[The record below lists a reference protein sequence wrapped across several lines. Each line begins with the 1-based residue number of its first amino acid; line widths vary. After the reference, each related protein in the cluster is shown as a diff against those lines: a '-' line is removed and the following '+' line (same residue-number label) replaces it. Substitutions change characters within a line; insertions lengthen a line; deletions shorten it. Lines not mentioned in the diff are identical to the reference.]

1 MRAHREGTA
10 APGIL
15 PAPGARRRHVPRSP
29 TTEPFVTS
37 PTATDAH
44 TFADD
49 AGEEAVRAF
58 AAAHPGLELGPVVV
72 VIPAYNEA
80 DAIGGVLAAIAD
92 EACGLH
98 VDTVVVDDG
107 SSDGT
112 ADAVA
117 AHGAYVATHPRNC
130 GQGAAFKTAYRIARE
145 HGARYI
151 VTLDADGEWDPADVP
166 TVLEPVIDDAADLV
180 LGSRVLGTAESED
193 AFRRAGVGVFA
204 AIVRRLT
211 GVAVTDTSSG
221 LRAMRAEV
229 TATVRLEQPQYQSA
243 ELLIGA
249 IGQGYR
255 IAEVP
260 TVQHR
265 RAAGQTKK
273 GRNLTYGLR
282 YARVVLRTWW
292 RERRRPSPAAAA
304 RPSEGVSR
312 P

>member
-1 MRAHREGTA
+1 
-10 APGIL
+10 
-15 PAPGARRRHVPRSP
+15 
-29 TTEPFVTS
+29 VTS
-37 PTATDAH
+37 RPATDAH
-44 TFADD
+44 SLADQVGD
-49 AGEEAVRAF
+49 AAARAF
-58 AAAHPGLELGPVVV
+58 AEQHPGLELGPVVI

-80 DAIGGVLAAIAD
+80 DAIGGVLDAIAD

-107 SSDGT
+107 SADGT
-112 ADAVA
+112 AAVVA
-117 AHGAYVATHPRNC
+117 AHGAHVATHPRNC
-130 GQGAAFKTAYRIARE
+130 GQGAAFKTAYRIARD

-166 TVLEPVIDDAADLV
+166 TVLQPVIDGEADLV
-180 LGSRVLGTAESED
+180 LGSRVLGDAESED

-204 AIVRRLT
+204 AIVSRLT

-255 IAEVP
+255 IAERP
-260 TVQHR
+260 TVQHK

-282 YARVVLRTWW
+282 YARVVARTWW
-292 RERRRPSPAAAA
+292 RERRAAPVPAAAHA
-304 RPSEGVSR
+304 PDRVGAGESR
-312 P
+312 G